1 MCLASAQMDGDMFM
15 MPAAL
20 DASLAAASADGLAAA
35 AAGPTADQGR
45 RALTDMDLD
54 AALN

>member
-1 MCLASAQMDGDMFM
+1 MFM

-20 DASLAAASADGLAAA
+20 DASMAAASADGLAAA
-35 AAGPTADQGR
+35 AVGPTVDQGR

>member
-35 AAGPTADQGR
+35 AVGPTADQGR